1 MLGGINLL
9 QLEFR
14 FFNNDY
20 KRIRFF
26 IIVFKFITSLL
37 YSTGYS
43 RAVSFESFDGILV
56 IVTLT
61 F

>member
-43 RAVSFESFDGILV
+43 RALASSRLMAS
-56 IVTLT
+56 LLLSL
-61 F
+61 